1 MESGIKISTL
11 GKRRANLMSN
21 RIHFLI
27 LDEML
32 YWATQKGYY
41 DTHIDLYRYRG
52 AGGYIDRTMLP

>member
-1 MESGIKISTL
+1 
-11 GKRRANLMSN
+11 MSN
-21 RIHFLI
+21 RIHILI